1 MARRNAR
8 KVWLVEILCVMAGN
22 IPRANLKKKEN
33 IMSYIREARIF
44 LSPLDTPE
52 REQAKQ
58 KIIEL
63 LQALKCN
70 NHESGLKLAGDIKI
84 DEFCITCRI
93 QGEKIDTFIDQ
104 KLKDID
110 PYDSV
115 DTTIYQ
121 NFEQPELEFVH
132 HYLLMY
138 ISVPIMIEYGIFT
151 YCYGLSRYSSI
162 LENNS
167 ARPYDGAV
175 EFYENYQREQ
185 REREKKMQNLM
196 QKMSE
201 EFRALEDVEN
211 SVNKTPELKVLNGCL
226 CNINTKTFLSYMG
239 TDKNVVIP
247 DGIKYIEYIDEKV
260 SWAFKKADIKSI
272 KIPQSVIFIDQFA
285 FKNLKLKEFQA
296 PGLKRL
302 GFQAFA
308 NTVISHLIFPSTLKI
323 IPTCSFRA
331 KINKVTIKE
340 GCEVIESDAFGGA
353 KIKRISIPKTIKHI
367 GDFAIPNHTKVIL
380 DKGISR
386 YEIRNDFLYDKKR
399 NRCIAFCGK
408 KNQIAHIPETTK
420 KFYILKF
427 PKKVSIPA
435 KLSFSSLI
443 KSNYGTPTEIY
454 LQDGRISLPPGA
466 FKLCE
471 NLEKIVLPKTLKS
484 IPFQSFFSLSLKQIK
499 IPEKVTSIA
508 GEAFAFCDNLESIVL
523 PPRLKKISHHLF
535 AECKSL
541 KSVVLSESVEEIEM
555 GAFYN
560 CESLKSIKLPK
571 NLEKIGY
578 RAFYGCKNLSEIGI
592 PASVKEIGADAFN
605 CDNLI
610 LIVNRDSYAAKWAK
624 ENGMKYKAK

>member
-1 MARRNAR
+1 
-8 KVWLVEILCVMAGN
+8 
-22 IPRANLKKKEN
+22 
-33 IMSYIREARIF
+33 MSYIREARIF

-58 KIIEL
+58 KIIDL
-63 LQALKCN
+63 LQVLKDD
-70 NHESGLKLAGDIKI
+70 NHESGLKLVGDINI

-93 QGEKIDTFIDQ
+93 HGEKIDTLIDQ

-132 HYLLMY
+132 HYLLKY

-151 YCYGLSRYSSI
+151 YWYGLSRYSSI
-162 LENNS
+162 FFYYRQENNP

-185 REREKKMQNLM
+185 RERENEESCAEDET
-196 QKMSE
+196 SE
-201 EFRALEDVEN
+201 EVQTVEDVEN
-211 SVNKTPELKVLNGCL
+211 SANQNPDLKILNGSL
-226 CNINTKTFLSYMG
+226 CNIKTKTFLSYMG

-302 GFQAFA
+302 GFQAFTH
-308 NTVISHLIFPSTLKI
+308 TVISHLIFPSTLKI
-323 IPTCSFRA
+323 IPTCLFRA

-340 GCEVIESDAFGGA
+340 GCEVIESDAFDGA
-353 KIKRISIPKTIKHI
+353 KIKKISIPKTIKHI
-367 GDFAIPNHTKVIL
+367 GDFAIPNYTKVIL

-420 KFYILKF
+420 KFCMYPF

-443 KSNYGTPTEIY
+443 KSNYGTPIEIY

-466 FKLCE
+466 FKFCE

-499 IPEKVTSIA
+499 IPENVTSIA

-541 KSVVLSESVEEIEM
+541 KSVVLSKSVEEIEM

-560 CESLKSIKLPK
+560 CESLKSIKLHK

-578 RAFYGCKNLSEIGI
+578 RAFYGCKNLREIGI

-610 LIVNRDSYAAKWAK
+610 LIVKRDSYAAKWAK
-624 ENGMKYKAK
+624 ENGMKYEEK

>member
-1 MARRNAR
+1 
-8 KVWLVEILCVMAGN
+8 MAGN

-63 LQALKCN
+63 LQVLKDDS
-70 NHESGLKLAGDIKI
+70 HESGLKLVGDINI

-93 QGEKIDTFIDQ
+93 QGEKIDALIDQ
-104 KLKDID
+104 KLKDIK
-110 PYDSV
+110 PFCYV
-115 DTTIYQ
+115 NRAIYQ
-121 NFEQPELEFVH
+121 IEYSELEFVH
-132 HYLLMY
+132 HFLLKY
-138 ISVPIMIEYGIFT
+138 ISVPIMIQYGIFT
-151 YCYGLSRYSSI
+151 YWYGLSSYENIFFYYRQ
-162 LENNS
+162 ENNS

-185 REREKKMQNLM
+185 REKKMQNLM

-201 EFRALEDVEN
+201 EFQALEDVEN
-211 SVNKTPELKVLNGCL
+211 SVNQNPELKVLNGCL

-247 DGIKYIEYIDEKV
+247 DGIKYIDGKEG
-260 SWAFKKADIKSI
+260 WTFKKADIKSI

-285 FKNLKLKEFQA
+285 FNRLKLKEFQA

-323 IPTCSFRA
+323 IPNYCLFGA

-443 KSNYGTPTEIY
+443 KSNYGTPIEIY

-466 FKLCE
+466 FKFCE
-471 NLEKIVLPKTLKS
+471 NLEKIVLPKSLKS
-484 IPFQSFFSLSLKQIK
+484 IPFQSFFSLSLKHIK
-499 IPEKVTSIA
+499 IPENVTSIA
-508 GEAFAFCDNLESIVL
+508 GEAFAFCENLESIVL

-541 KSVVLSESVEEIEM
+541 KSVVLSKSIEEIEM

-560 CESLKSIKLPK
+560 CESLKSVKLPK

-578 RAFYGCKNLSEIGI
+578 RAFYGCKNLREIGI
-592 PASVKEIGADAFN
+592 PASVKEIDVDAFN

-610 LIVNRDSYAAKWAK
+610 LIVKRDSYAAKWAK
-624 ENGMKYKAK
+624 ENGMKYEEK

>member
-1 MARRNAR
+1 
-8 KVWLVEILCVMAGN
+8 
-22 IPRANLKKKEN
+22 
-33 IMSYIREARIF
+33 MSYIREARIF

-63 LQALKCN
+63 LQALKDN

-121 NFEQPELEFVH
+121 NFEQPELEFIH
-132 HYLLMY
+132 HYLLKY

-151 YCYGLSRYSSI
+151 YWYGLSRYSSI
-162 LENNS
+162 FFYYRQENDP
-167 ARPYDGAV
+167 ARPYDGVV

-185 REREKKMQNLM
+185 REKENEES
-196 QKMSE
+196 SE
-201 EFRALEDVEN
+201 ENETSEEVQALEDVEN
-211 SVNKTPELKVLNGCL
+211 SVNQNPELKVLNGCL
-226 CNINTKTFLSYMG
+226 CNIKTKTFLSYMG

-247 DGIKYIEYIDEKV
+247 DGIKYIDEKV

-340 GCEVIESDAFGGA
+340 GCEVIESDAFNGA
-353 KIKRISIPKTIKHI
+353 IIKKISIPKTIKHI
-367 GDFAIPNHTKVIL
+367 GDFAIPNYTKVIL

-408 KNQIAHIPETTK
+408 KNQIANIPEITK
-420 KFYILKF
+420 KFCILKF

-499 IPEKVTSIA
+499 IPENVTSIA

-541 KSVVLSESVEEIEM
+541 KSIVISKSVEEIEM

-578 RAFYGCKNLSEIGI
+578 RAFYGCKNLREIGI

-624 ENGMKYKAK
+624 ENGMKYKEK

>member
-1 MARRNAR
+1 M
-8 KVWLVEILCVMAGN
+8 CVMAGN
-22 IPRANLKKKEN
+22 IPRANLKKMEN
-33 IMSYIREARIF
+33 VMSYIREARIF

-63 LQALKCN
+63 LQVLKDD
-70 NHESGLKLAGDIKI
+70 NHESGLKLVGDINI

-93 QGEKIDTFIDQ
+93 QGEKIDALIDQ
-104 KLKDID
+104 ELKDIK
-110 PYDSV
+110 PFCFV
-115 DTTIYQ
+115 DTAIYQ
-121 NFEQPELEFVH
+121 KFKLPELEFVH
-132 HYLLMY
+132 HYLLKY
-138 ISVPIMIEYGIFT
+138 ISVPILIEYGIFT
-151 YCYGLSRYSSI
+151 YCYGLSSYESFFYRQ
-162 LENNS
+162 ENNS
-167 ARPYDGAV
+167 ACPYDGAV

-185 REREKKMQNLM
+185 REKEKENAESSAEDET
-196 QKMSE
+196 SE
-201 EFRALEDVEN
+201 EVQTVEDVEN
-211 SVNKTPELKVLNGCL
+211 SANQNPELKVLNDCL
-226 CNINTKTFLSYMG
+226 CNIKTKTFLSYEG

-247 DGIKYIEYIDEKV
+247 DGIKYIDGMEG
-260 SWAFKKADIKSI
+260 WAFEKADIKSI
-272 KIPQSVIFIDQFA
+272 KIPKSVIFIGRFA
-285 FKNLKLKEFQA
+285 FNSLKLKEFQA

-302 GFQAFA
+302 AFQAFTH
-308 NTVISHLIFPSTLKI
+308 TVISHLIFPSTLKI
-323 IPTCSFRA
+323 IPKCSIGA

-340 GCEVIESDAFGGA
+340 GCEVIELDAFGGA

-380 DKGISR
+380 DKEISR

-399 NRCIAFCGK
+399 NRCITFCGK

-420 KFYILKF
+420 KFCMWPF

-435 KLSFSSLI
+435 KLSFRSLF
-443 KSNYGTPTEIY
+443 KSNYGTATELY
-454 LQDGRISLPPGA
+454 LQDGRITLPPKA

-499 IPEKVTSIA
+499 IPKNVTSIA

-541 KSVVLSESVEEIEM
+541 KSVVLSKSIEEIEM

-560 CESLKSIKLPK
+560 CESLKSIKLHK

-578 RAFYGCKNLSEIGI
+578 RAFYGCKNLRKIGI

-610 LIVNRDSYAAKWAK
+610 LIVKRDSYAAKWAK
-624 ENGMKYKAK
+624 ENGMKYKEK

>member
-1 MARRNAR
+1 MVLNT
-8 KVWLVEILCVMAGN
+8 CGN
-22 IPRANLKKKEN
+22 
-33 IMSYIREARIF
+33 YV
-44 LSPLDTPE
+44 
-52 REQAKQ
+52 
-58 KIIEL
+58 
-63 LQALKCN
+63 CN
-70 NHESGLKLAGDIKI
+70 G
-84 DEFCITCRI
+84 
-93 QGEKIDTFIDQ
+93 GEHTKSKF
-104 KLKDID
+104 K
-110 PYDSV
+110 
-115 DTTIYQ
+115 
-121 NFEQPELEFVH
+121 ELEFIH
-132 HYLLMY
+132 HYLLKY
-138 ISVPIMIEYGIFT
+138 ISVPIMIEYGIFI
-151 YCYGLSRYSSI
+151 YCYGLSSYSSI
-162 LENNS
+162 FFYYRQENDP
-167 ARPYDGAV
+167 ARPYDGVV

-185 REREKKMQNLM
+185 REKENEES
-196 QKMSE
+196 SE
-201 EFRALEDVEN
+201 EDETSEEVQELEDVEN
-211 SVNKTPELKVLNGCL
+211 SVNQNPELKVLNGCL
-226 CNINTKTFLSYMG
+226 CNIKTKTFLSYMG

-340 GCEVIESDAFGGA
+340 GCEVIESDAFNGA
-353 KIKRISIPKTIKHI
+353 IIKKISIPKTIKHI
-367 GDFAIPNHTKVIL
+367 GDFAIPNYTKVIL

-420 KFYILKF
+420 KFCILKF

-454 LQDGRISLPPGA
+454 LQNGRISLPPGA

-499 IPEKVTSIA
+499 IPENVTSIA

-541 KSVVLSESVEEIEM
+541 KSIVISKSVEEIEM

-578 RAFYGCKNLSEIGI
+578 RAFYGCKNLREIGI

-610 LIVNRDSYAAKWAK
+610 LIVKRDSYAAKWAK
-624 ENGMKYKAK
+624 ENGMKYKEK

>member
-1 MARRNAR
+1 
-8 KVWLVEILCVMAGN
+8 
-22 IPRANLKKKEN
+22 
-33 IMSYIREARIF
+33 MSYIREARIF

-63 LQALKCN
+63 LQVLKDD
-70 NHESGLKLAGDIKI
+70 NHESGLKLVGDINI

-93 QGEKIDTFIDQ
+93 QGEKIDTLIDQ

-110 PYDSV
+110 PYDFV
-115 DTTIYQ
+115 DATIYH

-138 ISVPIMIEYGIFT
+138 ISAPIMIDYGIFT

-162 LENNS
+162 FNS
-167 ARPYDGAV
+167 DRPYDGAV

-185 REREKKMQNLM
+185 RERKNEESSAEDET
-196 QKMSE
+196 SE
-201 EFRALEDVEN
+201 EVQALEDVEN
-211 SVNKTPELKVLNGCL
+211 SVNQNPELKVLNGCL
-226 CNINTKTFLSYMG
+226 CNIKTKTFLSYMG
-239 TDKNVVIP
+239 TNKNVVIP
-247 DGIKYIEYIDEKV
+247 DGIKYIDGKEG
-260 SWAFKKADIKSI
+260 WAFENADIKSI
-272 KIPQSVIFIDQFA
+272 KIPKSVIFIGRFA
-285 FKNLKLKEFQA
+285 FNSLKLKEFQA

-302 GFQAFA
+302 GFQAFMH
-308 NTVISHLIFPSTLKI
+308 TVISHLIFPSTLKI
-323 IPTCSFRA
+323 IPKCSVGA

-340 GCEVIESDAFGGA
+340 GCEVIELDAFGGA

-367 GDFAIPNHTKVIL
+367 GNSAIPNYTKVIL

-420 KFYILKF
+420 KLCMYPF
-427 PKKVSIPA
+427 PKKVSVPA
-435 KLSFSSLI
+435 KLSFSNLF
-443 KSNYGTPTEIY
+443 KSHYGTATELY
-454 LQDGRISLPPGA
+454 LQDGRITLPPKA

-499 IPEKVTSIA
+499 IPENVTSIA

-541 KSVVLSESVEEIEM
+541 KSVVLSKSVEEIEM

-578 RAFYGCKNLSEIGI
+578 RAFYGCKNLRKIGI

-624 ENGMKYKAK
+624 ENGMKYKEK

>member
-1 MARRNAR
+1 
-8 KVWLVEILCVMAGN
+8 
-22 IPRANLKKKEN
+22 
-33 IMSYIREARIF
+33 MSYIREARIF

-52 REQAKQ
+52 REQAKK

-63 LQALKCN
+63 LQALKDN
-70 NHESGLKLAGDIKI
+70 NHESGLKLVGDIKI

-93 QGEKIDTFIDQ
+93 QGEKIDTLIDQ

-110 PYDSV
+110 PYDFV
-115 DTTIYQ
+115 DTTIYH

-132 HYLLMY
+132 HYLLKY
-138 ISVPIMIEYGIFT
+138 ISVPLRIEYGIFT
-151 YCYGLSRYSSI
+151 YCYGLSRYSNI
-162 LENNS
+162 FNS
-167 ARPYDGAV
+167 DRPYDGAV
-175 EFYENYQREQ
+175 EFYQNYQREQ
-185 REREKKMQNLM
+185 RERENEESCAEDET
-196 QKMSE
+196 SE
-201 EFRALEDVEN
+201 EVQTVEDVEN
-211 SVNKTPELKVLNGCL
+211 SVNQKPELKVLNGCL
-226 CNINTKTFLSYMG
+226 CNIETKTFLSYMG

-247 DGIKYIEYIDEKV
+247 DGIKYIDGMDGN
-260 SWAFKKADIKSI
+260 AFKTDIKSI
-272 KIPQSVIFIDQFA
+272 KIPKSVILIRRFPFI
-285 FKNLKLKEFQA
+285 KLKEFQA
-296 PGLKRL
+296 PGLKWL

-323 IPTCSFRA
+323 IPKCSFGA

-340 GCEVIESDAFGGA
+340 GCEVIRYEAFDGA
-353 KIKRISIPKTIKHI
+353 KIKKISIPKTIKHI
-367 GDFAIPNHTKVIL
+367 GDSAIPNHTKVIL

-399 NRCIAFCGK
+399 NRCITFCGK

-420 KFYILKF
+420 KFCILKF

-435 KLSFSSLI
+435 KLPFRSLF
-443 KSNYGTPTEIY
+443 KSNWGTPTELY

-499 IPEKVTSIA
+499 IPENVTSIA

-541 KSVVLSESVEEIEM
+541 KSVVLSKSIEEIEM

-578 RAFYGCKNLSEIGI
+578 RAFYGCKNLRKIGI

-610 LIVNRDSYAAKWAK
+610 LIVKRNSYAAKWAK
-624 ENGMKYKAK
+624 ENGMKYKETK

>member
-1 MARRNAR
+1 MARRNAK
-8 KVWLVEILCVMAGN
+8 KVWFWILVEIMCVMAGN

-33 IMSYIREARIF
+33 VMSYIREARIF

-52 REQAKQ
+52 REQVKQ
-58 KIIEL
+58 KIVEL
-63 LQALKCN
+63 LQALKDN
-70 NHESGLKLAGDIKI
+70 NHESGLKLVGDIKI

-93 QGEKIDTFIDQ
+93 QGEKIDALIDQ
-104 KLKDID
+104 ELKDIE
-110 PYDSV
+110 PFCSV
-115 DTTIYQ
+115 DRAIYQ
-121 NFEQPELEFVH
+121 KFKLPELEFVH
-132 HYLLMY
+132 HFLLKY
-138 ISVPIMIEYGIFT
+138 ISVPIMIQYGIFT
-151 YCYGLSRYSSI
+151 YWYGLSSYESI
-162 LENNS
+162 FFYYRQENNS

-185 REREKKMQNLM
+185 REKKM

-201 EFRALEDVEN
+201 EFQALEDVEN
-211 SVNKTPELKVLNGCL
+211 SVNQKPELKVLNGCL
-226 CNINTKTFLSYMG
+226 CNIKTKTFLSYMG
-239 TDKNVVIP
+239 TDINVVIP
-247 DGIKYIEYIDEKV
+247 DGIKYIDEKV

-285 FKNLKLKEFQA
+285 FNRLKLKEFQA

-340 GCEVIESDAFGGA
+340 GCEVIESDAFNGA
-353 KIKRISIPKTIKHI
+353 KIKKISIPKTIKHI
-367 GDFAIPNHTKVIL
+367 GDVAIPNYTKVIL

-420 KFYILKF
+420 KLCMYPF
-427 PKKVSIPA
+427 PKKVSVPA
-435 KLSFSSLI
+435 KLSSSNLF
-443 KSNYGTPTEIY
+443 KSHYVTATELY
-454 LQDGRISLPPGA
+454 LQDGRITLPPGA

-499 IPEKVTSIA
+499 IPESVTSIA

-523 PPRLKKISHHLF
+523 PPKLKKISHHLF

-541 KSVVLSESVEEIEM
+541 KSVVLSKSVEEIEM

-578 RAFYGCKNLSEIGI
+578 RAFYGCKNLRKIGI
-592 PASVKEIGADAFN
+592 PASIKEIGADAFN

-624 ENGMKYKAK
+624 ENGMKYKEK

>member
-1 MARRNAR
+1 
-8 KVWLVEILCVMAGN
+8 MAGN
-22 IPRANLKKKEN
+22 IPRAILIKKEN
-33 IMSYIREARIF
+33 VMSYIREARIF

-63 LQALKCN
+63 LQVLKDD
-70 NHESGLKLAGDIKI
+70 NHESGLKLVGDINI

-93 QGEKIDTFIDQ
+93 QGEKIDALIDQ

-132 HYLLMY
+132 HYLLKC

-151 YCYGLSRYSSI
+151 FWYGLSRYSSI
-162 LENNS
+162 FFCYRQGYNPWH
-167 ARPYDGAV
+167 PYDGAV

-185 REREKKMQNLM
+185 REKERERENEESSAEDET
-196 QKMSE
+196 SE
-201 EFRALEDVEN
+201 EVQELEDVEN
-211 SVNKTPELKVLNGCL
+211 SANQNPDLKILNGSL
-226 CNINTKTFLSYMG
+226 CNIKTKTFLSYMG

-247 DGIKYIEYIDEKV
+247 DGIKYIDGKEG
-260 SWAFKKADIKSI
+260 WAFENADIKSI
-272 KIPQSVIFIDQFA
+272 KIPKSVIFIGRFA
-285 FKNLKLKEFQA
+285 FNSLKLKEFQA

-302 GFQAFA
+302 GFQAFTH
-308 NTVISHLIFPSTLKI
+308 TVISHLIFPSTLKI
-323 IPTCSFRA
+323 IPKCSVGA

-340 GCEVIESDAFGGA
+340 GCEVIGLDAFGGA

-367 GDFAIPNHTKVIL
+367 GNFAIPNYTKVIL
-380 DKGISR
+380 DKEISR

-420 KFYILKF
+420 KLCMYPF

-435 KLSFSSLI
+435 KLSFRSLF
-443 KSNYGTPTEIY
+443 KSHYGTATEIY

-466 FKLCE
+466 FKFCE

-499 IPEKVTSIA
+499 IPENVTSIA

-541 KSVVLSESVEEIEM
+541 KSVVLSKSVEEIEM

-560 CESLKSIKLPK
+560 CESLKSIKLHK

-578 RAFYGCKNLSEIGI
+578 RAFYGCKNLRKIGI
-592 PASVKEIGADAFN
+592 PASVKEIDVDAFN

-610 LIVNRDSYAAKWAK
+610 LIVKRDSYAAKWAK
-624 ENGMKYKAK
+624 ENGMKYKEK

>member
-1 MARRNAR
+1 MCNG
-8 KVWLVEILCVMAGN
+8 GN

-33 IMSYIREARIF
+33 VMSYIREARIF

-63 LQALKCN
+63 LQVLKGN
-70 NHESGLKLAGDIKI
+70 NHESGLKLVGDINI

-93 QGEKIDTFIDQ
+93 QGEKIDTLIDQ

-132 HYLLMY
+132 HYLLKY

-151 YCYGLSRYSSI
+151 FWYGLSRYSSI
-162 LENNS
+162 FFYYRQENNPL
-167 ARPYDGAV
+167 RPYDGAV

-185 REREKKMQNLM
+185 RERENEESCAEDET
-196 QKMSE
+196 SE
-201 EFRALEDVEN
+201 EVQTVEDVEN
-211 SVNKTPELKVLNGCL
+211 SANQNPDLKILNGCL
-226 CNINTKTFLSYMG
+226 CNIKTKTFLSYMG

-247 DGIKYIEYIDEKV
+247 DGIKYIDEKV
-260 SWAFKKADIKSI
+260 GWAFKKADIKSI

-285 FKNLKLKEFQA
+285 FNRLKLKEFQA

-340 GCEVIESDAFGGA
+340 GCEVILDAFDGA
-353 KIKRISIPKTIKHI
+353 KMKKISIPKTIKHI
-367 GDFAIPNHTKVIL
+367 GDFAIPNYTKVIL

-420 KFYILKF
+420 KFCMWKF

-435 KLSFSSLI
+435 KLSFRSLF
-443 KSNYGTPTEIY
+443 KSNCGTPTELY
-454 LQDGRISLPPGA
+454 LQDGRISLPPEA
-466 FKLCE
+466 FKLYK
-471 NLEKIVLPKTLKS
+471 NLKKIVLSKTLKS

-499 IPEKVTSIA
+499 IPENVTSIA
-508 GEAFAFCDNLESIVL
+508 GEAFAFCENLESIVL

-541 KSVVLSESVEEIEM
+541 KSVVLSKSVEEIEM

-560 CESLKSIKLPK
+560 CESLKSVKLPK

-578 RAFYGCKNLSEIGI
+578 RAFYGCKNLRKIEI

-624 ENGMKYKAK
+624 ENGMKNKEK

>member
-1 MARRNAR
+1 
-8 KVWLVEILCVMAGN
+8 
-22 IPRANLKKKEN
+22 
-33 IMSYIREARIF
+33 MSYIREARIY

-52 REQAKQ
+52 REQAKK

-70 NHESGLKLAGDIKI
+70 NHESGLKLVGDIKI

-93 QGEKIDTFIDQ
+93 QGEKIDTLIDQ
-104 KLKDID
+104 KLKDIK
-110 PYDSV
+110 PFCFV
-115 DTTIYQ
+115 DTAIYQ
-121 NFEQPELEFVH
+121 IEHSELEFVH
-132 HYLLMY
+132 HYLLKY
-138 ISVPIMIEYGIFT
+138 ISVPIQIEYGIFT

-162 LENNS
+162 FYRQENNPLH
-167 ARPYDGAV
+167 PYDGAV

-185 REREKKMQNLM
+185 REKERERERERENAESSAEDET
-196 QKMSE
+196 SE
-201 EFRALEDVEN
+201 EVQTVEDVEN
-211 SVNKTPELKVLNGCL
+211 SVNQKPELKVLNGCL
-226 CNINTKTFLSYMG
+226 CNIKTKTFLSYMG

-247 DGIKYIEYIDEKV
+247 DGIKYIDGKEG
-260 SWAFKKADIKSI
+260 WAFENADIKSI

-285 FKNLKLKEFQA
+285 FNRLKLKEFQA

-340 GCEVIESDAFGGA
+340 GCEVIESDAFNGA
-353 KIKRISIPKTIKHI
+353 KIKKISIPKTIKHI
-367 GDFAIPNHTKVIL
+367 GDVAIPNYTKVIL
-380 DKGISR
+380 DKEIPR

-420 KFYILKF
+420 KLCMYPF
-427 PKKVSIPA
+427 PKKVSVPA
-435 KLSFSSLI
+435 KLSSSNLF
-443 KSNYGTPTEIY
+443 KSYYVTATELY

-499 IPEKVTSIA
+499 IPENVTSIA

-541 KSVVLSESVEEIEM
+541 KSVVLSKSIEEIEM

-560 CESLKSIKLPK
+560 CESLKSVKLPK

-578 RAFYGCKNLSEIGI
+578 RAFYGCKNLRKIGI

-605 CDNLI
+605 CYNLI
-610 LIVNRDSYAAKWAK
+610 LIVKRDSYAAKWAK
-624 ENGMKYKAK
+624 ENGMKYKEK

>member
-1 MARRNAR
+1 MAGGNFM
-8 KVWLVEILCVMAGN
+8 CNGGN

-33 IMSYIREARIF
+33 VMSYIREARIF

-52 REQAKQ
+52 REQAKN

-70 NHESGLKLAGDIKI
+70 NHESGLKLVGDIKI
-84 DEFCITCRI
+84 DDFCITCRI
-93 QGEKIDTFIDQ
+93 QGEKIDTLIDQ

-132 HYLLMY
+132 HYLLKY

-151 YCYGLSRYSSI
+151 YWYGLSRYSSI
-162 LENNS
+162 FFYYRQENNP

-185 REREKKMQNLM
+185 RKKENAEFSAEDET
-196 QKMSE
+196 SE
-201 EFRALEDVEN
+201 DVQTVEDVEN
-211 SVNKTPELKVLNGCL
+211 SVNQNPELKVLNGCL
-226 CNINTKTFLSYMG
+226 CNIKTKTFLSYMG

-272 KIPQSVIFIDQFA
+272 KIPQSVIFIGQFA

-323 IPTCSFRA
+323 IPTCSFGA

-340 GCEVIESDAFGGA
+340 GCEVIESDAFDCA
-353 KIKRISIPKTIKHI
+353 KINKISIPKTIKHI
-367 GDFAIPNHTKVIL
+367 GDFAIPNYTKVIL
-380 DKGISR
+380 DKKISR

-420 KFYILKF
+420 KFCILKF

-435 KLSFSSLI
+435 KLSFSSLF

-499 IPEKVTSIA
+499 IPESVTSIA

-541 KSVVLSESVEEIEM
+541 KSVVLSKSIEEIEM

-560 CESLKSIKLPK
+560 CESLKSIKLHK

-578 RAFYGCKNLSEIGI
+578 RAFYGCKNLREIEI

-624 ENGMKYKAK
+624 ENGMKYKEK

>member
-1 MARRNAR
+1 
-8 KVWLVEILCVMAGN
+8 MAGN

-33 IMSYIREARIF
+33 VMSYIREARII

-52 REQAKQ
+52 REQVKQ
-58 KIIEL
+58 KIVEL

-70 NHESGLKLAGDIKI
+70 NHETGLKLADDINI

-93 QGEKIDTFIDQ
+93 QGEKIDALIDQ
-104 KLKDID
+104 ELKDIE
-110 PYDSV
+110 PFYIV
-115 DTTIYQ
+115 DTAIYQ
-121 NFEQPELEFVH
+121 KFGLPELEFVH
-132 HYLLMY
+132 HYLLKY
-138 ISVPIMIEYGIFT
+138 ISVPIQIEYGIFT

-162 LENNS
+162 FYRQENNS
-167 ARPYDGAV
+167 LHPYDGAV

-185 REREKKMQNLM
+185 REKERENEESCAEYET
-196 QKMSE
+196 SE
-201 EFRALEDVEN
+201 EVQELEDVEN
-211 SVNKTPELKVLNGCL
+211 SVNQNPELKVLNGCL
-226 CNINTKTFLSYMG
+226 CNIKTKTFLSYMG

-340 GCEVIESDAFGGA
+340 GCEVIESDAFNGA
-353 KIKRISIPKTIKHI
+353 IIKKISIPKTIKHI
-367 GDFAIPNHTKVIL
+367 GDFAIPNYTKVIL

-420 KFYILKF
+420 KFCILKF

-499 IPEKVTSIA
+499 IPENVTSIA

-523 PPRLKKISHHLF
+523 PSRLKKISHHLF

-541 KSVVLSESVEEIEM
+541 KSVVLSKSIEEIEM

-560 CESLKSIKLPK
+560 CESLKSVKLPK

-578 RAFYGCKNLSEIGI
+578 RAFYGCKNLREIGI

-610 LIVNRDSYAAKWAK
+610 LIVKRDSYAAKWAK
-624 ENGMKYKAK
+624 ENGMKYKEK

>member
-1 MARRNAR
+1 
-8 KVWLVEILCVMAGN
+8 MAGN
-22 IPRANLKKKEN
+22 IQRGNLKKKEN
-33 IMSYIREARIF
+33 VMSYIREARIF

-52 REQAKQ
+52 REQAKK

-63 LQALKCN
+63 LQALKDN
-70 NHESGLKLAGDIKI
+70 NHESGLKLAGDINI

-93 QGEKIDTFIDQ
+93 QGEKIDTLIDQ

-132 HYLLMY
+132 HYLLKY

-151 YCYGLSRYSSI
+151 YWYGLSRYSSI
-162 LENNS
+162 FFYYRQENNP

-185 REREKKMQNLM
+185 RERENEESCAEDET
-196 QKMSE
+196 SE
-201 EFRALEDVEN
+201 EFQALEDVEN
-211 SVNKTPELKVLNGCL
+211 SVNQNPELKVLNGCL

-247 DGIKYIEYIDEKV
+247 DGIKYIDEKV
-260 SWAFKKADIKSI
+260 RWAWAFKKADIKSI

-285 FKNLKLKEFQA
+285 FNRLKLKEFQA
-296 PGLKRL
+296 PGLKQL

-323 IPTCSFRA
+323 IPTCSFGA

-340 GCEVIESDAFGGA
+340 GCEVIESDAFNGA
-353 KIKRISIPKTIKHI
+353 KIKKISIPKTIKHI
-367 GDFAIPNHTKVIL
+367 GDVAIPNYTKVIL

-386 YEIRNDFLYDKKR
+386 YEIRDDFLYDKKR
-399 NRCIAFCGK
+399 NRCITFCGK

-420 KFYILKF
+420 KLCMYPF

-435 KLSFSSLI
+435 KLSFRSLF
-443 KSNYGTPTEIY
+443 KSNYGTATEIY
-454 LQDGRISLPPGA
+454 LQDGRITLPPGA

-484 IPFQSFFSLSLKQIK
+484 IPFQSFFSLSLKHIK
-499 IPEKVTSIA
+499 IPENVTSIA

-541 KSVVLSESVEEIEM
+541 KSVVLSKSVEEIEM

-560 CESLKSIKLPK
+560 CESLESIKLHK

-578 RAFYGCKNLSEIGI
+578 RAFYGCKNLREIGI

-624 ENGMKYKAK
+624 ENGMKYKEK